1 MSKPSNNTDIKHNPF
16 WGIKKSRIVVFL
28 FCFLIIT
35 VLAITGL
42 TKGLDNAVSD
52 FFRKIFRNEQS
63 DISIIIIT
71 TSSDTINLIIVG
83 FILTAIKKTRQ
94 FGMILLIS
102 IVTIT
107 IVVTYVKPFFA
118 VEQPPYVF
126 NPIVTL
132 PDKFTLEK
140 DSFMPFAQNY
150 SYPSNHLASTTAFS
164 FIIGGLIYKRYPY
177 FAKGFMVFFPITI
190 GITKLYLLQQY
201 FTDLLGGF
209 FLGLVLSG
217 LITRILKV
225 EPIVKSEH

>member
-1 MSKPSNNTDIKHNPF
+1 MNKPINSIDVKHNPF
-16 WGIKKSRIVVFL
+16 WEVKKSHILVFL
-28 FCFLIIT
+28 LCFVIIT
-35 VLAITGL
+35 VLTITDL
-42 TKGLDNAVSD
+42 TKGIDNEISD

-63 DISIIIIT
+63 DTSIIILT
-71 TSSDTINLIIVG
+71 TSSDTINLIIIG
-83 FILTAIKKTRQ
+83 FILTVIKKTRQ

-107 IVVTYVKPFFA
+107 IVVTYAKPLFA
-118 VEQPPYVF
+118 EEQPPYVF

-164 FIIGGLIYKRYPY
+164 FIIGGLIYKRCPY
-177 FAKGFMVFFPITI
+177 LAKGFMVLFPTAI

-201 FTDLLGGF
+201 FADLLGGF
-209 FLGLVLSG
+209 FLGLILSS
-217 LITRILKV
+217 LFIKTLNA
-225 EPIVKSEH
+225 EPRVKSEY

>member
-1 MSKPSNNTDIKHNPF
+1 MNKPSNSINIKHNPF
-16 WGIKKSRIVVFL
+16 WEIKKSHILVFL

-35 VLAITGL
+35 VLTIIGL
-42 TKGLDNAVSD
+42 TKGIDNAISD
-52 FFRKIFRNEQS
+52 FFRKIFRNEQI

-71 TSSDTINLIIVG
+71 TSSDTINLTIIG
-83 FILTAIKKTRQ
+83 FILTGIKKTRQ

-107 IVVTYVKPFFA
+107 IVVTYAKPFFA

-126 NPIVTL
+126 NPLVTL

-164 FIIGGLIYKRYPY
+164 FIIGGLIYRRYPY
-177 FAKGFMVFFPITI
+177 FAKGFMVFFPTAI

-209 FLGLVLSG
+209 FLGLILSS
-217 LITRILKV
+217 LIIKILRA
-225 EPIVKSEH
+225 EPRVKSEH

>member
-1 MSKPSNNTDIKHNPF
+1 MNKPINSIDIKHNPF
-16 WGIKKSRIVVFL
+16 WGIKKSYILVFL

-35 VLAITGL
+35 VLTITGL
-42 TKGLDNAVSD
+42 TKGLDNAISD

-63 DISIIIIT
+63 DTSVIIVT
-71 TSSDTINLIIVG
+71 TSSDTINLIIIG

-107 IVVTYVKPFFA
+107 IVVTYAKPFFA
-118 VEQPPYVF
+118 EEQPPYVF

-177 FAKGFMVFFPITI
+177 LAKGFMVLFPTAI

-201 FTDLLGGF
+201 FADLLGGF
-209 FLGLVLSG
+209 FLGLVLSS
-217 LITRILKV
+217 LFIKILKA
-225 EPIVKSEH
+225 EPGVKSEY